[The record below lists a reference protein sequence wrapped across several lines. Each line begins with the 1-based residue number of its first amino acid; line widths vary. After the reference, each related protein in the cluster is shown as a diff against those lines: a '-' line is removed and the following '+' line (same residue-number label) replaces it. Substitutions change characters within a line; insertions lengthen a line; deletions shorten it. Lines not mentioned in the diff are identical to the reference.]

1 MAVELDQIV
10 RLDDDACSPLDA
22 LGRNV
27 SLASIKNISDLYPLP
42 SQLKM
47 LFVPSNSLTSNDELQ
62 SLPRSITKL
71 SIQGNRYKSFANL
84 NWTNMTLVYLNGCY
98 MLQSMDMVRF
108 SSAIE
113 NVDVSEL
120 TITRWI
126 MDNSTFMALN
136 SLRPYTTT
144 AADDGYRHYMGYG
157 ATATTIKTSGA
168 DCGPRNGMI
177 QELWPDK
184 ALRSSSSSAF
194 TVCVVKDAIDV
205 PSTSAPAPST
215 SAPAISTTT
224 QPPMLTSPTSPSN
237 TGMVVGVVVGVAA
250 VLGFA
255 CFWYMRR
262 RHRDSRPKQPNVDDV
277 PSSMPPHPT
286 TPQAQYTPFKTPSV
300 RRPSDN
306 TCDSIDLRAL
316 ASIRLNERD
325 VHLHDIMGTGAFANV
340 WAGSFRGDAVAVK
353 ALLSTCVTPHHVES
367 FVAEIQLM
375 ASFHSPYIV
384 RVVGACWTAPSDL
397 KCVMEFM
404 DGGDLKH
411 YLDTHTAAAFPW
423 VQKYR
428 HMHSIAEGLAYLHA
442 RNVIHR
448 DIKSRNVVVDSTHGT
463 KLTDFGTSKED
474 ILATMTMGV
483 GTFRWMA
490 PEVLQDAG
498 YTISAD
504 IYSFGM
510 VLSELDTHHAPYVD
524 HVNPA
529 NGHPVADGAVILK
542 VINGS
547 IKPTFTPECPRW
559 VFDLAMRCLDLD
571 PTNRPTAMQ
580 ISFEIGKFL
589 HDL

>member
-47 LFVPSNSLTSNDELQ
+47 LYVNSLDDGIPPT
-62 SLPRSITKL
+62 
-71 SIQGNRYKSFANL
+71 SIQGNRYKSLANL
-84 NWTNMTLVYLNGCY
+84 NWTNMTLVYDHARARATIHAACRYLNGCY

-113 NVDVSEL
+113 NVYVSL
-120 TITRWI
+120 VHV
-126 MDNSTFMALN
+126 D
-136 SLRPYTTT
+136 
-144 AADDGYRHYMGYG
+144 
-157 ATATTIKTSGA
+157 ATECSF
-168 DCGPRNGMI
+168 
-177 QELWPDK
+177 
-184 ALRSSSSSAF
+184 S
-194 TVCVVKDAIDV
+194 
-205 PSTSAPAPST
+205 
-215 SAPAISTTT
+215 
-224 QPPMLTSPTSPSN
+224 
-237 TGMVVGVVVGVAA
+237 
-250 VLGFA
+250 
-255 CFWYMRR
+255 
-262 RHRDSRPKQPNVDDV
+262 
-277 PSSMPPHPT
+277 
-286 TPQAQYTPFKTPSV
+286 QYTPFKTPSV

-384 RVVGACWTAPSDL
+384 RVVGACWTTPSDL

-504 IYSFGM
+504 IYSFGKAACSIRLPLTAAVAGM

-529 NGHPVADGAVILK
+529 NGHPVADGAIILK